1 MLRKIFLVTISI
13 WLILNSCNSNPVIPP
28 EIQPGRRDY
37 VWEIDTL
44 DMPMNWLSSIW
55 GSSPQD
61 VWAVGAGGTEY
72 DRLWHYDGS
81 KWSAYKKEWIN
92 IGGETLYGFSA
103 NDVWMGGSGGWG
115 DGQGAAAIWHYDGSK
130 WSKNFVYNVEGAYR
144 SEVDDIWGDRPDDI
158 YACGTIGYLVDG
170 KDVWRGFI
178 LYYNGSTWKEIIK
191 ADFNS
196 QFLTIRKE
204 QNIIFNKVYV
214 FALRTSQIASDTVSF
229 YELKLDSN
237 EIKEIYSAP
246 ESQIVFG
253 NIHYINGKVYFLIG
267 QDVYRYIIGSFVKQ
281 FSLAYPNFGYQ
292 FYGRNVKDIFLRMRD
307 GLAHYNGTDIE
318 YLYTFPLNLVSIIKE
333 PMMFEKEIFFMLH
346 DNTGGPKENLI
357 LHGKLK

>member
-1 MLRKIFLVTISI
+1 
-13 WLILNSCNSNPVIPP
+13 CNSNPVIPP
-28 EIQPGRRDY
+28 EDQPGRRDY
-37 VWEIDTL
+37 VWSIDTL
-44 DMPMNWLSSIW
+44 DMPMNVVSSIW

-61 VWAVGAGGTEY
+61 VWAVGGGGTAD
-72 DRLWHYDGS
+72 DRLWHYDGN
-81 KWSAYKKEWIN
+81 KWSAYTKEPIWCTGYTI
-92 IGGETLYGFSA
+92 YGFSA
-103 NDVWMGGSGGWG
+103 NDVWMGGGAGV
-115 DGQGAAAIWHYDGSK
+115 DGLGAGIWHYDGNK
-130 WSKNFVYNVEGAYR
+130 WSKNFIYNVEGAYD
-144 SEVDDIWGDRPDDI
+144 VIIYDLWGTSQNEI
-158 YACGTIGYLVDG
+158 YACGNIYYRVGDEN
-170 KDVWRGFI
+170 KWRGFV
-178 LYYNGSTWKEIIK
+178 LHYDGSTWKEVIK

-267 QDVYRYIIGSFVKQ
+267 QDVYRYINGSFIKQ

-292 FYGRNVKDIFLRMRD
+292 FYGRNEKDIFVRMKD
-307 GLAHYNGTDIE
+307 GLAHFNGDNLQ
-318 YLYTFPLNLVSIIKE
+318 YLYTFPLYTISIMNEPILFDKE
-333 PMMFEKEIFFMLH
+333 AFFIMWQPAYAR
-346 DNTGGPKENLI
+346 NMV
-357 LHGKLK
+357 LHGKLKK